1 MAPASSQRLSPK
13 ASECGFFCGA
23 LAAPF
28 EFFECSPLPLNRA
41 AWYFGKIP
49 EDHNAPGISFD
60 FLSGLDHNAL
70 GDFRL
75 PSVPQTGFFVAAK
88 ARNKIMHAL
97 NGNTVIRL
105 QDHIPNPR
113 SQRITINLEQL
124 LGQFEQKGPG
134 ESVYSRSRMLQYRC
148 REKDSVV
155 LPVFASTTTR
165 APTLPSPAPTP
176 LSVSRTGRRYK
187 YRNQQGNICFR
198 KTRRPHLKGMVI
210 NEFTNSNTRRKP
222 PPRGAPG
229 PLRGDE
235 EFYPTRVRTTAHAGG
250 SARAQRRR
258 AYRRWIRGCTKE
270 RVQKPGPSHPV
281 PPKPKQ
287 AAHTR
292 AQWFKNTLHWQDQ
305 LKRNRKRKSVN
316 YPTTP
321 PLPYGNKLKVGSL
334 NVQGF
339 ADTLKLKN
347 ALQIMEEHHLDVL
360 MLSETRTTSYYSYQ
374 SEKHLVILSGNQKDK
389 YAGVGAIISPRLRPH
404 LLDVIQDSTRL
415 LHLVF
420 KQRGGN
426 MHIIGAYAPHS
437 GLDYEEVRAPFWD
450 NLEERIAKIPQP
462 EPVYLVG
469 DFNVRFQA
477 QHKHDEGVTG
487 PHTYGKGAKYIDHN
501 AQSNRSLCIRTMQLL
516 GMVEAASWVT
526 PNPIHHITFK
536 DKAAPPPDW
545 SQFVLDPIP
554 MQQVYSHIEH
564 RLKDLDLALSISAAV
579 RSYLDLP
586 ELLAPPKTTPQVD
599 PVRFQRLDHLF
610 VRKQWLNSVHQCR
623 SKLYTGYPTDHYLV
637 VSHIQVRLAA
647 KPPKPPRAPQL
658 DLRQPTEQQRQEYN
672 AIFRELVQEQPPSP
686 SIAPPDHNATAH
698 YYTDGSGSSGRCHK
712 HTAAGWGWCSLQ
724 EGEWVDAYGPVVTDQ
739 DHNAYR
745 GATVGSNNTG
755 EVTAIVEALL
765 HAHQRAFHTV
775 HIHTDSQ
782 WAKNVITGKWRA
794 QRNKQLVGTAKQL
807 TRIKPMKVVFH
818 WVKAHRG
825 NEGNER
831 ADALANKGREATQRM
846 GTTAQPLEHTHNAT
860 PIREDAFTSVMKEAA
875 KQTFHNAIRR
885 PRKPWITDRT
895 LELLQSARRAE
906 AQGDPDA
913 KHRRNVAKRSA
924 RKDRVN
930 WVHEQLLD
938 DPSAEHS
945 AVWNAVKRQKI
956 GFRGKKSHLIVGG
969 KPVPWSQTHQA
980 FRDHL
985 QNKQWAVHPSS
996 ADRIT
1001 MLEAQSP
1008 LRPQRPDE
1016 DPFTLEEL
1024 QTVLN
1029 GLKLRKAPGPD
1040 HTANELFKLLD
1051 DDSTQLLLEF
1061 YNKIW
1066 EVEEVPEE
1074 WKEAIV
1080 VSIYKGKGVDTDPA
1094 NYRPI
1099 SLLNSIYKVFAA
1111 MLQKRLSLFHE
1122 TNLRSTQYGFRPHRG
1137 TTQPLFILR
1146 RSMEWSEMTSN
1157 QLHYLFLDWKQAFD
1171 SLDHNAMLIALR
1183 RLGLSRKS
1191 LAVIQ
1196 SIYEDPTFFTKGP
1209 DDHTA
1214 KGKVGAGIRQ
1224 GCPLSPYL
1232 FIMVLTVIM
1241 EDVDRELATQGVAR
1255 NTWSVARPT
1264 TDLEYADDT
1273 LLIARTKTQL
1283 VSLLHTLEKH
1293 AENHGMNLNTD
1304 KTELLID
1311 PRQPPLKLKFRNG
1324 TEVQTTTQV
1333 KYLGSTITWEKPFEA
1348 AFRHRAAVAETAY
1361 KKLRLVWNSNLP
1373 RKTKLRIFQSVFIPT
1388 LIFGLD
1394 TLTLRD
1400 KQLARIDAYYFRFL
1414 RRVVNIKASY
1424 YSRISNHT
1432 VWRTANYPSKPSS
1445 FLYKAQQKLLEAVY
1459 ATDLSEPLHN
1469 VVFTSVYKDRII
1481 STGRRRGMKMPYW
1494 IEITTQRHYKNH
1506 WQVNPGKGIL
1516 GPHQVYAT
1524 INRDLKSSFERAP
1537 KRARQKRA
1545 GH

>member
-1 MAPASSQRLSPK
+1 VAPACSQRLSTV
-13 ASECGFFCGA
+13 AVGRGLSCGE

-41 AWYFGKIP
+41 SWYFGKIP
-49 EDHNAPGISFD
+49 EDHTAPGIRFL
-60 FLSGLDHNAL
+60 FLSGLDYTAL
-70 GDFRL
+70 GDGRL
-75 PSVPQTGFFVAAK
+75 PAVPQLSFQMAAK
-88 ARNKIMHAL
+88 TRNKKMHAL
-97 NGNTVIRL
+97 NGNTVLRL
-105 QDHIPNPR
+105 QDHIPSPTR
-113 SQRITINLEQL
+113 TPINLEQL
-124 LGQFEQKGPG
+124 LGYSKEGP
-134 ESVYSRSRMLQYRC
+134 EEPVYSRSRMLQYRC
-148 REKDSVV
+148 REKDSAV
-155 LPVFASTTTR
+155 LPVAASITTPALT
-165 APTLPSPAPTP
+165 PLLPSPTNPH
-176 LSVSRTGRRYK
+176 LGRTGRRHK
-187 YRNQQGNICFR
+187 YRNQHGVICFT
-198 KTRRPHLKGMVI
+198 KKPRPHLKGAVI
-210 NEFTNSNTRRKP
+210 KEFTNSNTCRKP

-229 PLRGDE
+229 PPRGDE
-235 EFYPTRVRTTAHAGG
+235 EFDPARVRTTAHAGG
-250 SARAQRRR
+250 SARARRRR

-270 RVQKPGPSHPV
+270 RVKKPGPSHPV

-287 AAHTR
+287 AARTR

-305 LKRNRKRKSVN
+305 MKRNRKRKSVN

-321 PLPYGNKLKVGSL
+321 PLPYGNKMKVGSL

-374 SEKHLVILSGNQKDK
+374 SEKHLVILSGSQKDK
-389 YAGVGAIISPRLRPH
+389 YAGVGAIIAPRVRPH

-426 MHIIGAYAPHS
+426 MHIVGAYAPHS

-450 NLEERIAKIPQP
+450 SLEERIAKIPQP
-462 EPVYLVG
+462 EPIYLVG

-487 PHTYGKGAKYIDHN
+487 PHTYGKGTKYIDHN
-501 AQSNRSLCIRTMQLL
+501 AQSNRSLCVRTMQLL
-516 GMVEAASWVT
+516 GMVEAASWIT

-554 MQQVYSHIEH
+554 MQQLYSHIESQVQ
-564 RLKDLDLALSISAAV
+564 DLDLALSVSAAV
-579 RSYLDLP
+579 RSFLELP

-623 SKLYTGYPTDHYLV
+623 SKLYTGFPTDHYLV
-637 VSHIQVRLAA
+637 VSHLQVRLAA
-647 KPPKPPRAPQL
+647 KPPKKPRAPQL
-658 DLRQPTEQQRQEYN
+658 DLKQPTEQQRKEYN
-672 AIFRELVQEQPPSP
+672 EIFREFVQEQPPSP
-686 SIAPPDHNATAH
+686 NFTPLDHNATAH

-724 EGEWVDAYGPVVTDQ
+724 DGRWVEAYGPVVTDQ

-765 HAHQRAFHTV
+765 HAHQHAFQQV

-782 WAKNVITGKWRA
+782 WAKNVITGQWRA

-807 TRIKPMKVVFH
+807 TRIKPVKVFFH

-831 ADALANKGREATQRM
+831 ADALANKGRGSTQRT
-846 GTTAQPLEHTHNAT
+846 GTTAQPMEQAYSTT
-860 PIREDAFTSVMKEAA
+860 PIREDAITSVMQEAA
-875 KQTFHNAIRR
+875 KQTFHNAIRKQ
-885 PRKPWITDRT
+885 RKPWISEHT
-895 LELLQSARRAE
+895 LELLRLARKAE
-906 AQGDPDA
+906 ADGDFDA
-913 KHRRNVAKRSA
+913 KHKRNVAKRAA
-924 RKDRVN
+924 RRDRVN
-930 WVHEQLLD
+930 WVHTQLLE

-956 GFRGKKSHLIVGG
+956 GFRGKKSHLIVEG
-969 KPVPWSQTHQA
+969 KPVPWSKTHEA

-985 QNKQWAVHPSS
+985 QNKQWAAHSDSTARVQTLQ
-996 ADRIT
+996 DF
-1001 MLEAQSP
+1001 SP
-1008 LRPQRPDE
+1008 LRPQRQDE
-1016 DPFTLEEL
+1016 GPFTFEEL
-1024 QTVLN
+1024 QTVLYD
-1029 GLKLRKAPGPD
+1029 LKLRKAPGPD

-1051 DDSTQLLLEF
+1051 DESAQMLLEF

-1066 EVEEVPEE
+1066 EVEEVPDE

-1080 VSIYKGKGVDTDPA
+1080 VSIYKGKGADTDPA

-1111 MLQKRLSLFHE
+1111 MLQKRLASIHE
-1122 TNLRSTQYGFRPHRG
+1122 THLRSTQYGFRPQRG
-1137 TTQPLFILR
+1137 TTQPLFVLR
-1146 RSMEWSEMTSN
+1146 RSMEWAEMTAN
-1157 QLHYLFLDWKQAFD
+1157 PLHYLFLDWKQAFD
-1171 SLDHNAMLIALR
+1171 SLDHNAMLIALHR
-1183 RLGLSRKS
+1183 IGLSRKS
-1191 LAVIQ
+1191 LAVIK
-1196 SIYEDPTFFTKGP
+1196 SIYADPTFYTKGP

-1214 KGKVGAGIRQ
+1214 QGKVGAGIRQ

-1241 EDVDRELATQGVAR
+1241 EDVDRDLAAQGIAR

-1264 TDLEYADDT
+1264 SDLEYADDT

-1293 AENHGMNLNTD
+1293 AEQHGMHLNKD
-1304 KTELLID
+1304 KTELLVD
-1311 PRQPPLKLKFRNG
+1311 PRQPSLKLKFRNG
-1324 TEVQTTTQV
+1324 AEVQTTTQV
-1333 KYLGSTITWEKPFEA
+1333 KYLGSTITWERPFEA

-1388 LIFGLD
+1388 LIYGLD
-1394 TLTLRD
+1394 TLTL
-1400 KQLARIDAYYFRFL
+1400 KEKHLARIDAYYFRFL

-1424 YSRISNHT
+1424 FSRISNHI
-1432 VWRTANYPSKPSS
+1432 VWRTANYPTKPSS
-1445 FLYKAQQKLLEAVY
+1445 FLYNAQQKLIEAVY
-1459 ATDLSEPLHN
+1459 STDLSEPLHN

-1481 STGRRRGMKMPYW
+1481 
-1494 IEITTQRHYKNH
+1494 
-1506 WQVNPGKGIL
+1506 
-1516 GPHQVYAT
+1516 AT
-1524 INRDLKSSFERAP
+1524 DLKADDL
-1537 KRARQKRA
+1537 KQ
-1545 GH
+1545 